1 MKPTILISYLLI
13 ILSSC
18 KTNDTTP
25 ESSKSAE
32 LSKLFDDL
40 CVVNKIRYEIPL
52 KLEDLNDVEGVI
64 FEKKG
69 IPYSIFYIKVN
80 KNLYS
85 SCKLSSEFKKDGLK
99 VLFSGISYR
108 LTYICKPG
116 EACPAYEG
124 TPLIIS
130 SISVK

>member
-18 KTNDTTP
+18 KTNDVTN
-25 ESSKSAE
+25 ES
-32 LSKLFDDL
+32 SKLFDDL
-40 CVVNKIRYEIPL
+40 CIVDKTKYEIPL
-52 KLEDLNDVEGVI
+52 KLEDLNNVEGVI
-64 FEKKG
+64 FEKKA
-69 IPYSIFYIKVN
+69 IPNSVFYIKVN

-99 VLFSGISYR
+99 VVFSGISYR

-124 TPLIIS
+124 VPVIIS
-130 SISVK
+130 HIKSI